1 MSLKIS
7 FIDTSLETL
16 CMAQEIMDN
25 LDCEIHF
32 FSEDAEIG
40 LFGESP
46 GIVSKWPLVPN
57 TWTTS
62 MYSQN
67 YKLKCTA
74 VRRSWFEKA
83 IAISLAKKN
92 TQFHLRTRITNF
104 EDNKVE
110 FSGAGSFGSGILN
123 FDKVFQTS
131 IESNSTFWYGGGT
144 TTEMAPNSNLIIGK
158 RSDSTIEVWA
168 ERKLPQDINWIQ
180 KMSWIGKTPKNSIES
195 DIDIGI
201 RRANNFLNKVNI
213 E

>member
-1 MSLKIS
+1 
-7 FIDTSLETL
+7 
-16 CMAQEIMDN
+16 
-25 LDCEIHF
+25 
-32 FSEDAEIG
+32 
-40 LFGESP
+40 
-46 GIVSKWPLVPN
+46 
-57 TWTTS
+57 

-131 IESNSTFWYGGGT
+131 IESNSTFWYGGVT